1 MDIDWSLIIAGYGA
15 FLSTL
20 LAIPSLREAWSNRFQ
35 IDVSY
40 VFRGD
45 PGVGNVVHIRNLSGK
60 PIILEYFELSCI
72 EGFWPKR
79 KIRYFESPEDE
90 LLNLRIEPA
99 GNEVLNFSEGYHFP
113 WGKGKR
119 VYIKLYF
126 VGKKPVVKRLGK

>member
-1 MDIDWSLIIAGYGA
+1 MSLTYLEVIPEWEMRSTSGTFQGSRS
-15 FLSTL
+15 FLN
-20 LAIPSLREAWSNRFQ
+20 I
-35 IDVSY
+35 
-40 VFRGD
+40 
-45 PGVGNVVHIRNLSGK
+45 
-60 PIILEYFELSCI
+60 LSCPALRVFGQK
-72 EGFWPKR
+72 EK
-79 KIRYFESPEDE
+79 SDTVSHPEDE